1 MRRSI
6 ILIAAAALFA
16 TLAGMQ
22 SIAAQDDAGDCPPP
36 TQLGELIE
44 VLSASGSWSSAECD
58 MSQFLARRHGLVF
71 EFSLAEPQE
80 VRIDLS
86 SPDRDTLLYLLAED
100 GRLIEADDDTGS
112 GNDARIERALSAGV
126 YRIEASALGWSGRED
141 GAFDLTVR
149 VTEGC
154 LDVVDL
160 GALVDTLSATGEWS
174 HFGCESDY
182 RADRAGQRYRFEVTD
197 TRRIRIDLTSELAD
211 SYVYLLDDSGD
222 LLEADDDSGTGFN
235 ARIERFLGAGTYMIE
250 ATNWGD
256 RDLKGLTAAQFELTV
271 ATAEDGPI
279 VKLEEIDA
287 PDRVVLGLPFQINYR
302 VGNLGDEPLSA
313 LDPEARLRVQVR
325 WPYIEDWR
333 TSWVDVLDGESEL
346 LPVGASYHSDGAV
359 EAFGSQPLSQLHSFE
374 GLFTWRTGPTD
385 VMLMVAVINDDFE
398 TLAFHTLSRPIMVLT
413 GLEFDPVNVSV
424 DGVEYRVSAIAA
436 EDGEV
441 TTEVTPARERTGEAA
456 EADEQTAAAS
466 NDDSSVEEESLD
478 PEIEA
483 GAIYAAGVR
492 TQVLADFSAVLE
504 SLNAR
509 AQSLFS
515 RTGRG
520 GLPLSELD
528 DPAAPTMDA
537 LVQLL
542 AAAHR
547 ETISNAEFDP
557 QQFQSAD
564 AAEEI
569 VVLAGR
575 AAAAR
580 IDGFVRAW
588 GQTTAERSVISLEEA
603 LQVHAELAATQGI
616 DVHLV
621 AAAELVLAKRE
632 AEDGWSNP
640 DVAAGLAKFRKGI
653 DCRVDRSALDLG
665 DEALRAQS
673 TIYGLMLDRAFCGAA
688 TAGNDHDLLLTGL
701 GLDANP
707 AIPEPE
713 ASEEP
718 PAAPV
723 VTVTRLL
730 ARVLADGQV
739 EFAADL
745 SNGERA
751 LPSRRQLPVEVT
763 ADRWL
768 RTGPITHNEQ
778 ELGRIHAR
786 RLSNGLVQATYVPA
800 GLSMDAT
807 PRWIVPANAPI
818 DAWLA
823 SRRLESVAGP
833 SGDDFVQR
841 VGDQT
846 AGAGAAQF
854 GDHLSLLALIENNLQ
869 RNP

>member
-1 MRRSI
+1 M
-6 ILIAAAALFA
+6 LIATVALLA
-16 TLAGMQ
+16 TLASLQ
-22 SIAAQDDAGDCPPP
+22 SIQAQDDAGDCPPP
-36 TQLGELIE
+36 SQLGELVE
-44 VLSASGSWSSAECD
+44 VLSASGTWSSAECD
-58 MSQFLARRHGLVF
+58 TSQFLPRRPGLMF

-86 SPDRDTLLYLLAED
+86 SPERDTLLYLLAEE

-112 GNDARIERALSAGV
+112 GNNARIERALSAGI
-126 YRIEASALGWSGRED
+126 YRIEASALGWSGREA
-141 GAFDLTVR
+141 GAFDLTIR
-149 VTEGC
+149 VTKGC

-160 GALVDTLSATGEWS
+160 GVLGDTLSATGEWS

-182 RADRAGQRYRFEVTD
+182 RADRAGQRYRFEVAD
-197 TRRIRIDLTSELAD
+197 TQRIRIDLTSELAD
-211 SYVYLLDDSGD
+211 PYVYLLDESGD
-222 LLEADDDSGTGFN
+222 LLEADDDSGAGFN
-235 ARIERFLGAGTYMIE
+235 SRIERFLGAGTYVIE

-256 RDLKGLTAAQFELTV
+256 RDLKGLVAAEFELTV
-271 ATAEDGPI
+271 SAAEDGPI
-279 VKLEEIDA
+279 IKLDAIDA

-302 VGNLGDEPLSA
+302 VSNLGDEPLSA
-313 LDPEARLRVQVR
+313 LDPDARLQVRVR
-325 WPYIEDWR
+325 WPYVADWR
-333 TSWVDVLDGESEL
+333 TPLIDVTDGDTEL
-346 LPVGASYHSDGAV
+346 WGVGASYHSTEALQ
-359 EAFGSQPLSQLHSFE
+359 AFGSVSMPELQPFE

-385 VMLMVAVINDDFE
+385 VMLQVIVVNDDFDSLSE
-398 TLAFHTLSRPIMVLT
+398 HRLSRPIMVLT

-441 TTEVTPARERTGEAA
+441 TTEVTPAREHTGEAA

-492 TQVLADFSAVLE
+492 TQVLADLSTVLE
-504 SLNAR
+504 SLHAR

-520 GLPLSELD
+520 GLPLSELE
-528 DPAAPTMDA
+528 DPSAPTMDA
-537 LVQLL
+537 LVQML
-542 AAAHR
+542 AAAHL
-547 ETISNAEFDP
+547 ETLNHAGFD
-557 QQFQSAD
+557 QQQLQSAD

-569 VVLAGR
+569 VVRAGR

-588 GQTTAERSVISLEEA
+588 EQTTAERHVITPEEA
-603 LQVHAELAATQGI
+603 LQVHAELAAAQGI
-616 DVHLV
+616 DSHLI
-621 AAAELVLAKRE
+621 AAAKLVLAKRE
-632 AEDGWSNP
+632 AEGGWSDP
-640 DVAAGLAKFRKGI
+640 EVEAGLEEFGDGI

-673 TIYGLMLDRAFCGAA
+673 TIYSLMLDRAYCGAA

-718 PAAPV
+718 AAAPV

-751 LPSRRQLPVEVT
+751 LPSQRQLPVEVT

-768 RTGPITHNEQ
+768 RTGPIAYNDQ
-778 ELGRIHAR
+778 ELGRIYAR

-807 PRWIVPANAPI
+807 PRWVVPASAPI

-846 AGAGAAQF
+846 AGTGAAQF